1 MNYNKLFNN
10 LIVKLLKFISN
21 SNIDNEIVAEQY
33 RRKFTS
39 LLIDIEISE
48 LNKND
53 NVYNSLFDVTY
64 NNIKSHSLIT
74 SKYPKLVLT
83 YILNDLFS
91 QTGLSI
97 NDFLKLTLEE
107 TDILIETV
115 MLKQNI
121 KSLINQNLQDELE
134 LGE

>member
-1 MNYNKLFNN
+1 LNYNKLFNN

>member
-1 MNYNKLFNN
+1 M
-10 LIVKLLKFISN
+10 KFISKANIN
-21 SNIDNEIVAEQY
+21 SEIVAEQY

-64 NNIKSHSLIT
+64 NKINSHSLVT

-107 TDILIETV
+107 TDILLDIV
-115 MLKQNI
+115 ILKQNI
-121 KSLINQNLQDELE
+121 KSLTNQNLQDELKI
-134 LGE
+134 GEQI